1 MAERPDEPMSS
12 EEMLRQ
18 FRAEIERD
26 APLSADDLIGSE
38 PVAPEFDTPET
49 WPETS
54 LSPQPRRR
62 ARRRPEKPP
71 PDPFAPVAQRRAV
84 IAGSVAVFLVILGFV
99 AALVFAAAGT

>member
-18 FRAEIERD
+18 FRAEIERE

-38 PVAPEFDTPET
+38 PVAPEYETPET

-54 LSPQPRRR
+54 LTPQPRRR
-62 ARRRPEKPP
+62 AQRRPTKPA

-84 IAGSVAVFLVILGFV
+84 VAASIAVFLVILGFV
-99 AALVFAAAGT
+99 TALLFAAAGT